1 MEFSKYLH
9 AFSLSNLGQIT
20 GSFTLPVRCASSAC
34 PVAYFIHI
42 TIQADLFQGE
52 DVRQMNRLAPKPLWN
67 LEETRS
73 FLDYVCEAMG
83 FWQVDVE
90 HGTY

>member
-1 MEFSKYLH
+1 MCIV
-9 AFSLSNLGQIT
+9 G
-20 GSFTLPVRCASSAC
+20 V
-34 PVAYFIHI
+34 PVACFIHI